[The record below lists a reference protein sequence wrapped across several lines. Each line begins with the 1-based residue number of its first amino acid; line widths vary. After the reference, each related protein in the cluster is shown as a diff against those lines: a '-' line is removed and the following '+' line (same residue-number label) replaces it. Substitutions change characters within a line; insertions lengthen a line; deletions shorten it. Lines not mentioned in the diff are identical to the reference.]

1 MDGVG
6 RQWSSPPRALRNGHG
21 REALI
26 RTLSGRMLRSGIV
39 PGIGMRTHGTLIK
52 WNDERGFGFIAP
64 AQGGDELFV
73 HISEFNRRG
82 VRPALN
88 ELVSFEIRTKSDGK
102 REAVRVMRAGEGR
115 RPASA
120 RRRDSDAPARSGIG
134 IAALA
139 IAAIV
144 AIGGYVYSRST
155 PPRPDGI
162 ESARPAA
169 SASTAASLRESVAAP
184 APDSASSSRP
194 APVRSSTQSSP
205 GFVCDGRQHCS
216 QMSSCAEAEYFLRH
230 CPDTKM
236 DGDGDGEPC
245 ERQCPR

>member
-1 MDGVG
+1 
-6 RQWSSPPRALRNGHG
+6 
-21 REALI
+21 
-26 RTLSGRMLRSGIV
+26 MLRSGIG

-115 RPASA
+115 RTPSA
-120 RRRDSDAPARSGIG
+120 RRRDSDAPARSAIG

-139 IAAIV
+139 VAAIV
-144 AIGGYVYSRST
+144 AVGGYVYSRST
-155 PPRPDGI
+155 PPHPDGI
-162 ESARPAA
+162 ESIRPAA
-169 SASTAASLRESVAAP
+169 SASPAAS
-184 APDSASSSRP
+184 
-194 APVRSSTQSSP
+194 VRSSTQSSP

-236 DGDGDGEPC
+236 DGDSDGEPC
-245 ERQCPR
+245 EQQCPR

>member
-1 MDGVG
+1 
-6 RQWSSPPRALRNGHG
+6 
-21 REALI
+21 
-26 RTLSGRMLRSGIV
+26 MLRSGIG

-102 REAVRVMRAGEGR
+102 REAVRVMRAGEGKR
-115 RPASA
+115 TPSA
-120 RRRDSDAPARSGIG
+120 RRRDSDAPARSAIG
-134 IAALA
+134 IAALVV
-139 IAAIV
+139 AAIV
-144 AIGGYVYSRST
+144 AVGGYVYSRSS
-155 PPRPDGI
+155 PHLDGI

-169 SASTAASLRESVAAP
+169 SASPAAS
-184 APDSASSSRP
+184 
-194 APVRSSTQSSP
+194 VRSSTQSSP

-236 DGDGDGEPC
+236 DGDSDGEPC
-245 ERQCPR
+245 EQQCPR

>member
-1 MDGVG
+1 
-6 RQWSSPPRALRNGHG
+6 
-21 REALI
+21 
-26 RTLSGRMLRSGIV
+26 MLRSGIG

-115 RPASA
+115 RTPSA
-120 RRRDSDAPARSGIG
+120 RRRDSDAPARSAIG

-139 IAAIV
+139 VAAIV
-144 AIGGYVYSRST
+144 AVGGYVYSRST
-155 PPRPDGI
+155 PPHPDGI
-162 ESARPAA
+162 ESIRPAA
-169 SASTAASLRESVAAP
+169 SASPAAS
-184 APDSASSSRP
+184 
-194 APVRSSTQSSP
+194 VRSSTQSSP
-205 GFVCDGRQHCS
+205 WFVCDGRQHCS

-236 DGDGDGEPC
+236 DGDSDGEPC
-245 ERQCPR
+245 EQQCPR